1 MLWEES
7 IIEYQ
12 KYKLRKKR
20 RSRKE
25 NAKWRTLQQ
34 GPHIV
39 VIGGGTGLSVLLRGL
54 KEYSSNITAIVSV
67 GDDGGSS
74 GRIRE
79 EFGMVPVGDVR
90 NCIVALSDRE
100 DLMEQLFDYRFE
112 RGDGLDGHSLGN
124 LLLVAMAYL
133 TGSFHDAVSD
143 INEVLQIRGK
153 VLPVTDEPIT
163 LKAIL
168 DDDTEIIGESCVSQA
183 DRPIVRL
190 TIEPEDV
197 QPLEE
202 ALEAIASAEAIIL
215 GPGSLFTSIIP
226 NLLVDGIVEAILKS
240 KAMKFYVCNVMTQ
253 AGETDNF
260 TAEDHLFSLL
270 EHGRKGIVDYI
281 IVNNHEAIDREILQR
296 YAEEGAMPVTYH
308 KDKLE
313 QLQVKVV
320 EANLLNEQQVLRHNS
335 ERLAETI
342 MDEIYERS
350 GFWDTIQWR
359 HHYKDVKKQNRRKKG
374 KT

>member
-1 MLWEES
+1 M
-7 IIEYQ
+7 
-12 KYKLRKKR
+12 
-20 RSRKE
+20 
-25 NAKWRTLQQ
+25 
-34 GPHIV
+34 
-39 VIGGGTGLSVLLRGL
+39 LRGL

-79 EFGMVPVGDVR
+79 QFGMVPVGDVR

-112 RGDGLDGHSLGN
+112 RGEGLDGHSLGN

-143 INEVLQIRGK
+143 INEVLQIRGR

-168 DDDTEIIGESCVSQA
+168 DDDTEIVGESCVSQA
-183 DRPIVRL
+183 TRPIVRL

-202 ALEAIASAEAIIL
+202 ALEAIAQAEVIVL

-270 EHGRKGIVDYI
+270 EHGRKGIVDSI
-281 IVNNHEAIDREILQR
+281 IVNNHETIDRAILQR
-296 YAEEGAMPVTYH
+296 YAEEGAVPVTYH
-308 KDKLE
+308 KNKLE
-313 QLQVKVV
+313 ELQVNVV
-320 EANLLNEQQVLRHNS
+320 EANLLNEQQVLRHDS
-335 ERLAETI
+335 ARLAETI
-342 MDEIYERS
+342 MDQLYSRS
-350 GFWDTIQWR
+350 GFWSTLGWR
-359 HHYKDVKKQNRRKKG
+359 HTYKTVKKRNRRLRG
-374 KT
+374 KRKQR

>member
-1 MLWEES
+1 M
-7 IIEYQ
+7 
-12 KYKLRKKR
+12 
-20 RSRKE
+20 
-25 NAKWRTLQQ
+25 
-34 GPHIV
+34 

-54 KEYSSNITAIVSV
+54 KEYTSNITAIVTV

-100 DLMEQLFDYRFE
+100 ELMEQIFDYRFQQGE
-112 RGDGLDGHSLGN
+112 GLDGHSLGN
-124 LLLVAMAYL
+124 LLLVAMAHL

-197 QPLEE
+197 QPLDE
-202 ALEAIASAEAIIL
+202 ALEAIAEAEAIVL

-226 NLLVDGIVEAILKS
+226 NLLVDGIVDAILKS
-240 KAMKFYVCNVMTQ
+240 PAMKFYVCNVMTQ
-253 AGETDNF
+253 AGETDHF
-260 TAEDHLFSLL
+260 TAEDHLLSLL

-281 IVNNHEAIDREILQR
+281 IVNNHAAMNREVLQR
-296 YAEEGAMPVTYH
+296 YAEEGAVPVTY
-308 KDKLE
+308 KKE
-313 QLQVKVV
+313 QLEVLKVKVV
-320 EANLLNEQQVLRHNS
+320 EANLLNEQHVLRHDS
-335 ERLAETI
+335 VQLAETI
-342 MDEIYERS
+342 MDQIFFRY
-350 GFWDTIQWR
+350 GFWGSTGWR
-359 HHYKDVKKQNRRKKG
+359 HNYKAVKKKNRQRRKQQNVK
-374 KT
+374 

>member
-1 MLWEES
+1 MR
-7 IIEYQ
+7 
-12 KYKLRKKR
+12 RKHK
-20 RSRKE
+20 SRKE

-168 DDDTEIIGESCVSQA
+168 DDDTEIVGESCVSQA

-359 HHYKDVKKQNRRKKG
+359 HHYKAVKKQNRRKKG
-374 KT
+374 RT

>member
-1 MLWEES
+1 M
-7 IIEYQ
+7 
-12 KYKLRKKR
+12 
-20 RSRKE
+20 
-25 NAKWRTLQQ
+25 
-34 GPHIV
+34 

-54 KEYSSNITAIVSV
+54 KEYTSNITAIVTV

-100 DLMEQLFDYRFE
+100 ELMEQIFDYRFQQGE
-112 RGDGLDGHSLGN
+112 GLDGHSLGN
-124 LLLVAMAYL
+124 LLLVAMAHL

-197 QPLEE
+197 QPLDE
-202 ALEAIASAEAIIL
+202 ALEAIAEAEAIVL

-226 NLLVDGIVEAILKS
+226 NLLVDGIVDAILKS
-240 KAMKFYVCNVMTQ
+240 PAMKFYVCNVMTQ
-253 AGETDNF
+253 AGETDHF
-260 TAEDHLFSLL
+260 TAEDHLLSIL

-281 IVNNHEAIDREILQR
+281 IVNNHAAMNREVLQR
-296 YAEEGAMPVTYH
+296 YAEEGAVPVTY
-308 KDKLE
+308 KKE
-313 QLQVKVV
+313 QLEVLKVKVV
-320 EANLLNEQQVLRHNS
+320 EANLLNEQHVLRHDS
-335 ERLAETI
+335 VQLAETI
-342 MDEIYERS
+342 MDQIFFRY
-350 GFWDTIQWR
+350 GFWGSTGWR
-359 HHYKDVKKQNRRKKG
+359 HNYKAVKKKNRQRRKQQNVK
-374 KT
+374 

>member
-1 MLWEES
+1 M
-7 IIEYQ
+7 
-12 KYKLRKKR
+12 
-20 RSRKE
+20 
-25 NAKWRTLQQ
+25 
-34 GPHIV
+34 V
-39 VIGGGTGLSVLLRGL
+39 VGGGTGLSVLLRGL

-79 EFGMVPVGDVR
+79 QFGMVPVGDVR

-112 RGDGLDGHSLGN
+112 RGEGLDGHSLGN

-143 INEVLQIRGK
+143 INEVLQIRGR

-168 DDDTEIIGESCVSQA
+168 DDDTEIVGESCVSQA
-183 DRPIVRL
+183 TRPIVRL

-202 ALEAIASAEAIIL
+202 ALDAIAQAEVIVL

-226 NLLVDGIVEAILKS
+226 NLLVDGIVDAILKS

-270 EHGRKGIVDYI
+270 EHGSKGIVDSI
-281 IVNNHEAIDREILQR
+281 IVNNHETMDQEILQR
-296 YAEEGAMPVTYH
+296 YAEEGAIPVVYH
-308 KDKLE
+308 KDRLE
-313 QLQVKVV
+313 ALQVKVV
-320 EANLLNEQQVLRHNS
+320 EANLLNEQQVLRHDS
-335 ERLAETI
+335 VRLAETI
-342 MDEIYERS
+342 MDQIYNRS
-350 GFWDTIQWR
+350 GFWSTLSWR
-359 HHYKDVKKQNRRKKG
+359 RTYRAVKKRNRRMQSRRKQK
-374 KT
+374 

>member
-112 RGDGLDGHSLGN
+112 RGDGLGGQSLGN
-124 LLLVAMAYL
+124 LLLGAMAYL

-153 VLPVTDEPIT
+153 VFPVTDEPIT

-359 HHYKDVKKQNRRKKG
+359 HHYKAVKKQNRRKKG
-374 KT
+374 RT